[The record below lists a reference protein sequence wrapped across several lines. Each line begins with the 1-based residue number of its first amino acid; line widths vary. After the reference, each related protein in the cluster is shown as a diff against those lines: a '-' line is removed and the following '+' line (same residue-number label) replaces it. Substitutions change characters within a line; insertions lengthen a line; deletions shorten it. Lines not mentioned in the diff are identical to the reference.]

1 MNVSQLKEGVKF
13 IMRVKKVEYLV
24 KIKAKD
30 ELVEKVR
37 QFEAKFEIKD
47 NEAKEYLSITMVE
60 RGQRLYMKVTY
71 KKRTKK
77 KAKRFKIGRRVLLIK
92 LLKRRFESPQSDRS

>member
-47 NEAKEYLSITMVE
+47 NEAKEYLSTNKVE
-60 RGQRLYMKVTY
+60 RGQRLYMKVSY
-71 KKRTKK
+71 KKRTKEKAQLEIQNWK
-77 KAKRFKIGRRVLLIK
+77 KGALNKIVEK
-92 LLKRRFESPQSDRS
+92 KV